1 MFVVSSFIAKRF
13 PKRKYICCKMIS
25 FFNLISSK
33 ASDATPYGKAMSD
46 EDFFFN
52 SSSREKK
59 TILADLVGILGDLW
73 GACEECRGS

>member
-1 MFVVSSFIAKRF
+1 MFVVSPFIAKRF

-46 EDFFFN
+46 EVFFLK
-52 SSSREKK
+52 KK
-59 TILADLVGILGDLW
+59 TAPAVKKKQSWRILS
-73 GACEECRGS
+73 GS